1 MSLSLVSPSYMETIY
16 VPVWQPLNAA
26 EPMIT
31 LGDKSDVSVKQR
43 VIGTADSAGI
53 VGHGR
58 EIHGV
63 GLGTA
68 PTCHFY
74 HHDIRCVFVWAAYR
88 SE

>member
-1 MSLSLVSPSYMETIY
+1 M
-16 VPVWQPLNAA
+16 NGA
-26 EPMIT
+26 EAMIT

-74 HHDIRCVFVWAAYR
+74 NHDVRCVFLWAAYR
-88 SE
+88 SEYRYSSFNYKGISSVKLVEM

>member
-1 MSLSLVSPSYMETIY
+1 MEAIY
-16 VPVWQPLNAA
+16 VSVWQPLNGA

-31 LGDKSDVSVKQR
+31 LGGKSDVSVKQR

-58 EIHGV
+58 ETHGV

-68 PTCHFY
+68 PH
-74 HHDIRCVFVWAAYR
+74 V
-88 SE
+88 SLL